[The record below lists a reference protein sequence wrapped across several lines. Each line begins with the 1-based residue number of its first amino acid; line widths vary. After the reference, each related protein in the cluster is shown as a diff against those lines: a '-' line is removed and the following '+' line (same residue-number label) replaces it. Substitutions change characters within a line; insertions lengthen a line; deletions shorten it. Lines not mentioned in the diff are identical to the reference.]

1 MAVRWEWK
9 EKVGEFTYNGY
20 TVNLYEG
27 NAFLIGI
34 DEFKMSKKRRTVD
47 DYAEDGDD
55 CYRVAWFFIDKQHA
69 KRCLGLEKGSYD
81 MFEGL
86 VDHITLYL
94 DKCKNWKDIITM
106 FGKTQKDITFTIKA
120 TEGKEVA

>member
-34 DEFKMSKKRRTVD
+34 EEFKND
-47 DYAEDGDD
+47 EGEDV
-55 CYRVAWFFIDKQHA
+55 YRIAWFFADKQHA

-86 VDHITLYL
+86 VEHITLYL
-94 DKCKNWKDIITM
+94 DKSKHWKDILDL
-106 FGKTQKDITFTIKA
+106 FGKTQKEITFTIKP

>member
-9 EKVGEFTYNGY
+9 QKVGTLTYNDH

-34 DEFKMSKKRRTVD
+34 REFKND
-47 DYAEDGDD
+47 DGEEVYNVE
-55 CYRVAWFFIDKQHA
+55 WFFADKQHA

-86 VDHITLYL
+86 VEKITLYM
-94 DKCKNWKDIITM
+94 DKCTNWKDIITL
-106 FGKTQKDITFTIKA
+106 FSKTQKNIVITIKP
-120 TEGKEVA
+120 TEEETE

>member
-9 EKVGEFTYNGY
+9 QKVGELTHDGL

-27 NAFLIGI
+27 NCFLIGI
-34 DEFKMSKKRRTVD
+34 KEWQNEEGESLYNLM
-47 DYAEDGDD
+47 
-55 CYRVAWFFIDKQHA
+55 WFFADKQHA

-86 VDHITLYL
+86 VDHITLYM
-94 DKCKNWKDIITM
+94 DKCHN
-106 FGKTQKDITFTIKA
+106 
-120 TEGKEVA
+120 